1 MIEEDIKEIK
11 QNLKEMDS
19 VLSLLVKEIHAIK
32 EKVDTIDSNMADTS
46 SSLSDMVDGSLG
58 NLSELLKTEE
68 MGGIG
73 DIVGKRDL
81 LKNITDMLEIYK
93 PKK

>member
-1 MIEEDIKEIK
+1 MIENDIKEIK

-19 VLSLLVKEIHAIK
+19 VLSLLVKEIQSIK
-32 EKVDTIDSNMADTS
+32 EKVDTIDVNMGDTS
-46 SSLSDMVDGSLG
+46 SSLSDMIDGSLG

-81 LKNITDMLEIYK
+81 LKNITEMLEIYK

>member
-1 MIEEDIKEIK
+1 MIENDIKEIK

-19 VLSLLVKEIHAIK
+19 VLSLLVKEIQSIK
-32 EKVDTIDSNMADTS
+32 EKVDIIDVNMGDTS
-46 SSLSDMVDGSLG
+46 SSLSDMIDGSLG

-81 LKNITDMLEIYK
+81 LKNITEMLEIYK

>member
-1 MIEEDIKEIK
+1 MIEDDIKEIR

-19 VLSLLVKEIHAIK
+19 VLSLLVKEIQTIK
-32 EKVDTIDSNMADTS
+32 EKVCNIDSSMGDTT
-46 SSLSDMVDGSLG
+46 SSLSDMIDGSLG

-68 MGGIG
+68 IGGIG
-73 DIVGKRDL
+73 DIAGKKDI
-81 LKNITDMLEIYK
+81 LKNITSMLEVYK